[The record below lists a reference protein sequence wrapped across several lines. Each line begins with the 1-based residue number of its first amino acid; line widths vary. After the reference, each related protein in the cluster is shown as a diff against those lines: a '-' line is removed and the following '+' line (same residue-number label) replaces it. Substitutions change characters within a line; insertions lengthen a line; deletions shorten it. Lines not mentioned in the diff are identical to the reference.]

1 MLKKLLFISSLLCL
15 PFFAYGTESDGT
27 YSVTALLEREANST
41 PCATKIFTKALNDTV
56 PSLTDTKNNAAPQ
69 DADSNQIDMWI
80 HSAFA
85 HPDILQAVLQC
96 PELARLDD
104 DDTIVFEPVS
114 YTFPNGRTITVNY
127 ETQKKVMQQRLLL
140 ATKPALTD
148 AGIAPDI
155 VADTRNGII
164 WINVDP
170 AWYAILV
177 AEHGSLDEYV
187 GPDKKNILALDYIEK
202 NISQFYP
209 KDHAG
214 VFRADCTSRS
224 AIAGD
229 TDMINRAATITV
241 GGPPPH
247 ADTKDMT
254 KEEKK
259 QAKIAKN
266 NDYYVMGETNLQ
278 WIAALELVGDVVL
291 TIVTGGVYLEAK
303 SALMGARAV
312 RAVAKS
318 SKLIEALAKSPKVAK
333 WIKTS
338 NNVTHLERVAK
349 ITDKAEDSYQAISK
363 LERNS
368 TQTVKNLNKQLEVLK
383 SQKAD
388 AKTIKAVEDE
398 LKLATKQAT
407 TIQEATKSA
416 EKIANL
422 ERTLKNDTKLTD
434 LEKQKLIQEIADLKK
449 TYSNQ
454 LKAAQKMHA
463 DDLATLGKADDV
475 KDYQDLVQAKRDAA
489 HTAYMLRRGKIA
501 FQSKRGLLPV
511 RAFKAA
517 KSLRAGLKSSNKLN
531 KSTKVVRANMS
542 GASAKL
548 NDWLF
553 HNTMKNLTVAASVPF
568 AIQALKVGVKIIG
581 GLYDFTDISTG
592 EYTNDINMKPYLLLG
607 ADNLKGYE
615 NVVNQGMWL
624 FWAGSSTSA
633 ADDDAAFLQAM
644 DFAEKFHQDLV
655 ETQDEYNVMAC
666 DVDIYVVRPII
677 RNYGTPN
684 AELYYLFMNETP
696 WTTHGYN
703 QPNDGTGETSIPRKA
718 PENEPES
725 ATPQPSGVTTETVMV
740 NNDDTQNIA
749 NTQNSRSSQGI
760 GTYTEPSYDGTK
772 IGQGCTKPS
781 AGAGVFSNEILTTG
795 RYATVSPA
803 FEKAMITKFRT
814 EGGCVN
820 HPEDAGGYTCYGVS
834 SKYFPQVK
842 NPGFSRADAE
852 DIAYNNFY
860 KKYHLDQLPD
870 AISGDVFMALWGT
883 GSRPASIGV
892 LQNLLGVPQTN
903 VVDDATINAAKTYQG
918 DLRTQFLDKR
928 QERFTQGQAVFR
940 QGWLNALDVYRA
952 NGCHTV
958 AGETVP

>member
-1 MLKKLLFISSLLCL
+1 MLKKLLFIFSLLCL

-85 HPDILQAVLQC
+85 HPDVLQAVLQC

-155 VADTRNGII
+155 AADTRNGII

-202 NISQFYP
+202 NISKFYP

-303 SALMGARAV
+303 STLMGARAV

-338 NNVTHLERVAK
+338 NK
-349 ITDKAEDSYQAISK
+349 YG
-363 LERNS
+363 
-368 TQTVKNLNKQLEVLK
+368 
-383 SQKAD
+383 
-388 AKTIKAVEDE
+388 
-398 LKLATKQAT
+398 
-407 TIQEATKSA
+407 QE
-416 EKIANL
+416 EK
-422 ERTLKNDTKLTD
+422 
-434 LEKQKLIQEIADLKK
+434 
-449 TYSNQ
+449 
-454 LKAAQKMHA
+454 
-463 DDLATLGKADDV
+463 
-475 KDYQDLVQAKRDAA
+475 
-489 HTAYMLRRGKIA
+489 
-501 FQSKRGLLPV
+501 
-511 RAFKAA
+511 
-517 KSLRAGLKSSNKLN
+517 
-531 KSTKVVRANMS
+531 
-542 GASAKL
+542 
-548 NDWLF
+548 
-553 HNTMKNLTVAASVPF
+553 
-568 AIQALKVGVKIIG
+568 
-581 GLYDFTDISTG
+581 
-592 EYTNDINMKPYLLLG
+592 
-607 ADNLKGYE
+607 
-615 NVVNQGMWL
+615 
-624 FWAGSSTSA
+624 
-633 ADDDAAFLQAM
+633 
-644 DFAEKFHQDLV
+644 
-655 ETQDEYNVMAC
+655 
-666 DVDIYVVRPII
+666 
-677 RNYGTPN
+677 
-684 AELYYLFMNETP
+684 
-696 WTTHGYN
+696 
-703 QPNDGTGETSIPRKA
+703 
-718 PENEPES
+718 
-725 ATPQPSGVTTETVMV
+725 
-740 NNDDTQNIA
+740 
-749 NTQNSRSSQGI
+749 
-760 GTYTEPSYDGTK
+760 
-772 IGQGCTKPS
+772 
-781 AGAGVFSNEILTTG
+781 
-795 RYATVSPA
+795 
-803 FEKAMITKFRT
+803 
-814 EGGCVN
+814 
-820 HPEDAGGYTCYGVS
+820 
-834 SKYFPQVK
+834 
-842 NPGFSRADAE
+842 
-852 DIAYNNFY
+852 
-860 KKYHLDQLPD
+860 
-870 AISGDVFMALWGT
+870 
-883 GSRPASIGV
+883 
-892 LQNLLGVPQTN
+892 
-903 VVDDATINAAKTYQG
+903 
-918 DLRTQFLDKR
+918 
-928 QERFTQGQAVFR
+928 
-940 QGWLNALDVYRA
+940 
-952 NGCHTV
+952 
-958 AGETVP
+958 